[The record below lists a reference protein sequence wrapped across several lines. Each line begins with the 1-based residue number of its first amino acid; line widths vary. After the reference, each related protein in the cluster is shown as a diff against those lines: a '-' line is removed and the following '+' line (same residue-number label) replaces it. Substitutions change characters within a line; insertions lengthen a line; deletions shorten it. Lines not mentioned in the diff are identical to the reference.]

1 KSNLEI
7 YTIGIFDP
15 EDPDRNPGVL
25 RQLAHA
31 TGGEAFVPDQLSEVV
46 SVCERIAKDIRTQY
60 TLGYTSSE
68 AVRSNAYH
76 TIRVVARAGKTKL
89 VVRTRSGY
97 SRSSGVSERANGG
110 R

>member
-31 TGGEAFVPDQLSEVV
+31 TGGEAFVPDELSDVV

-68 AVRSNAYH
+68 TSRTDAYH
-76 TIRVVARAGKTKL
+76 TIKVVARSAGKTKL

-97 SRSSGVSERANGG
+97 SRSN
-110 R
+110 